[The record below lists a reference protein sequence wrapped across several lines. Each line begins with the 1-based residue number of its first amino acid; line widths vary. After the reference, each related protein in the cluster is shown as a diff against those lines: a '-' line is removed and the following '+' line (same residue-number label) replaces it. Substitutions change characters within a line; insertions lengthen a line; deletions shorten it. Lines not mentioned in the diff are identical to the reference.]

1 MSGKCLP
8 RVDYR
13 EQAAPVQ
20 RLLPDSFWADCLRDY
35 DLCTSLF
42 GQIYPTVLHFSL
54 FDLYGI
60 VDTELLQYHAYFA
73 VPLYSISLI
82 NYLALYLAPI
92 PLTIYI
98 REEVYN
104 LKLRLLAIAYRVFLA
119 IELAAVSVMV
129 TLHTLDIVHLAGML
143 KYMQAILFIG
153 LLFFLYVLLLNLK
166 FSKLEIGCLFWE
178 C

>member
-1 MSGKCLP
+1 M
-8 RVDYR
+8 
-13 EQAAPVQ
+13 
-20 RLLPDSFWADCLRDY
+20 
-35 DLCTSLF
+35 
-42 GQIYPTVLHFSL
+42 HFSL

-153 LLFFLYVLLLNLK
+153 LLFSCTY
-166 FSKLEIGCLFWE
+166 SSST
-178 C
+178 